1 MMDYLYTNHDK
12 IKYEDVVAN
21 KHRLTDPFDHNQ
33 PIFNLFN
40 RHKDIITIVI
50 CIEAEVWRILMLSTE
65 TKYVLLVVYFY
76 TQT

>member
-1 MMDYLYTNHDK
+1 M
-12 IKYEDVVAN
+12 VSN

-33 PIFNLFN
+33 PIFNLLN
-40 RHKDIITIVI
+40 RYKDIITIVM
-50 CIEAEVWRILMLSTE
+50 CIEAEVWRILMFSTE

>member
-1 MMDYLYTNHDK
+1 MMYYLYTNHDI
-12 IKYEDVVAN
+12 IKYEDVVSN
-21 KHRLTDPFDHNQ
+21 KHRLTAPFDQFQ

-40 RHKDIITIVI
+40 RYKDIITIVI